1 MEVLPNLKVLKIYLL
16 LITNSIIVFSISSNS
31 KDKVKVKVKDIKKE
45 TSQIRNNNSILL
57 KRLTIQVT
65 KETNLFEL
73 FMINL
78 INKEIIK
85 VLSVIEWIVPQ
96 ITTISLIPIVPLR
109 LFYK

>member
-73 FMINL
+73 FMISL

-85 VLSVIEWIVPQ
+85 VLSVIE
-96 ITTISLIPIVPLR
+96 
-109 LFYK
+109 

>member
-1 MEVLPNLKVLKIYLL
+1 MEVFSNLKVLKIYLL

-73 FMINL
+73 FMISL

-85 VLSVIEWIVPQ
+85 VLSVIE
-96 ITTISLIPIVPLR
+96 
-109 LFYK
+109 